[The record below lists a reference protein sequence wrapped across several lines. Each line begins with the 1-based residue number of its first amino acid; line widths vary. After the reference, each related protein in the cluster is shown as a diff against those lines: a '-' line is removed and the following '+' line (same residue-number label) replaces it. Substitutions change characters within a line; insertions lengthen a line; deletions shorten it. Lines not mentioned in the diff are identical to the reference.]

1 MARSVL
7 NEPLVVCSTRP
18 VTGWYRNGMC
28 QTGRSDFGL
37 HCVCC
42 VMTSEFLAYSKSQ
55 GNDLV
60 TPLPVYDFPGLLPG
74 DRWCVC
80 VTRWKAAYEAGV
92 APPVVLESTHI
103 AALEFVDIEVLE
115 QCAVKNNAS

>member
-7 NEPLVVCSTRP
+7 NEPLVVCSTSP
-18 VTGWYRNGMC
+18 MTGWYRNGMC
-28 QTGRSDFGL
+28 QTGRSDVGL

-42 VMTSEFLAYSKSQ
+42 VMTQEFLEFSKAQ

-60 TPLPVYDFPGLLPG
+60 TPVPAFDFPGLLPG

-80 VTRWKAAYEAGV
+80 VTRWKAAREAGV

-103 AALEFVDIEVLE
+103 AALEFVDIEDLE
-115 QCAVKNNAS
+115 ACAVKDSAS